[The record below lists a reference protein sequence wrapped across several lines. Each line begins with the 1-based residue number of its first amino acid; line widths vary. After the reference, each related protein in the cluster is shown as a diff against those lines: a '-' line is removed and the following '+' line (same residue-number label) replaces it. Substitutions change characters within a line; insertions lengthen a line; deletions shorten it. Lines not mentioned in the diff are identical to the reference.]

1 MLFQN
6 NQIQKNMS
14 VLRLFLMTSGLC
26 LYYCLG
32 IANSQVSPGVSSS
45 NSIKEALSKPWG
57 RMFYVE
63 RVNGIYKMGDTVSH
77 FDKNKNFEAL
87 TFDIS
92 NNKVLANVGYQGTIK
107 NLTVFRDTYFA
118 NCSGSSEL
126 AGGSWPGVWTAK
138 DNSSY
143 GPYSFSLE
151 MNGKTIDLD
160 KVDWDFKTGLLDNI
174 IPITE
179 FKGPDGQ
186 FRIKLV
192 TYTPLSP
199 DGKQRIRG
207 AVYGLYLE
215 NTSSANLTGVVHLP
229 KLMTGNR
236 KDLKPMDSGTLS
248 WATLDPYDYDLA
260 LGDTEKSKPD
270 ISYDLKPGEN
280 IWVPAVFYNLGDP
293 ALDEINNLSTLTCLN
308 NTNQYFRNML
318 GQLKTPGD
326 PFLADFYERQV
337 MASFGAI
344 AMSAS
349 GKIAGS
355 NWGSYCATRQ
365 IWMKDFYYTS
375 LPFMMLDREFAR
387 KIILWFNEFGVRPK
401 GTIKEGGV
409 NHSIGISMASIMLA
423 GLYYENSGDKQ
434 FFLQNPQLKKNW
446 DKILNELISSRK
458 DPGIWLFPSKYIS
471 DGYIIP
477 DYHTGSNVCAW
488 YALKSYS
495 KFMKEIYNETVAS
508 KSYEEAADK
517 VRTAIMERCT
527 INGPYGKQFI
537 EATYRDGR
545 AAPMESDGE
554 ESDLTL
560 MPLYGF
566 LSWDDAT
573 YLNYMKFSV
582 SEHNTIYRPQIH
594 AIAWYDTPSTA
605 PGYMKG
611 VCAGVDKESLF
622 GDHGYITEV
631 RRIADADGSIWW
643 WTYGWGEKGVTPP
656 YGKVVRGSP
665 GGFGKAGWFSGIY
678 ASVFIARQLGITYE
692 NSSNLL
698 RFTPL
703 MPTSGFTWNNFSIAG
718 KVFSADYLFD
728 NKSVK
733 LNLKSSNTEITKTYI
748 CLPVKSFRKG
758 YKTYVNGRLF
768 KDTKLISY
776 LNQVYVSLTVDLPEN
791 GELTIGV
798 SSK

>member
-1 MLFQN
+1 MNTLLKFLTISGVCLF
-6 NQIQKNMS
+6 
-14 VLRLFLMTSGLC
+14 
-26 LYYCLG
+26 YCIG
-32 IANSQVSPGVSSS
+32 IANGQTKQEDSSP

-57 RMFYVE
+57 KMFYIE
-63 RVNGIYKMGDTVSH
+63 RINGIYKMGDTLSH

-92 NNKVLANVGYQGTIK
+92 NNKILANVGVQGTIK

-118 NCSGSSEL
+118 NCSESSSL
-126 AGGSWPGVWTAK
+126 TGGSWPGVWTAK

-143 GPYSFSLE
+143 GPYSFTLE
-151 MNGKTIDLD
+151 MNGKKIDLD

-179 FKGPDGQ
+179 FKGPEGQ
-186 FRIKLV
+186 FKIKVV
-192 TYTPLSP
+192 TCTPLST

-215 NTSSANLTGVVHLP
+215 NTSTVNLTGVVHLP

-236 KDLKPMDSGTLS
+236 KDLKPMGSGTLS

-260 LGDTEKSKPD
+260 LGDTEISKSE
-270 ISYDLKPGEN
+270 IAFDLKPGQN

-293 ALDEINNLSTLTCLN
+293 ALEEINTLSTLTCIN
-308 NTNQYFRNML
+308 NTNKYFRKML
-318 GQLKTPGD
+318 GQIKTPDD

-375 LPFMMLDREFAR
+375 LPFMMLDREFAQ

-401 GTIKEGGV
+401 GTIKEGGI
-409 NHSIGISMASIMLA
+409 NHSVGISMASIMLA

-446 DKILNELISSRK
+446 EKILRELISSRK
-458 DPGIWLFPSKYIS
+458 DPDIWLFPSKYIS

-495 KFMKEIYNETVAS
+495 KFMNEVYNDTVES
-508 KSYEEAADK
+508 KSFEEISDK
-517 VRTAIMERCT
+517 VREAIMERCT
-527 INGPYGKQFI
+527 INGPFGKQFI
-537 EATYRDGR
+537 EATYKDGR
-545 AAPMESDGE
+545 EAPMESDGE
-554 ESDLTL
+554 ESDITL

-582 SEHNTIYRPQIH
+582 SEYNTIYRPKIH
-594 AIAWYDTPSTA
+594 AISWYETPSTA

-622 GDHGYITEV
+622 GNHGYITEV
-631 RRIADADGSIWW
+631 RRVADADGSIWW
-643 WTYGWGEKGVTPP
+643 WVYGWGEKGVTPP
-656 YGKVVRGSP
+656 YGQVVRGNP

-692 NSSNLL
+692 NSSKML
-698 RFTPL
+698 RFKPL
-703 MPTSGFTWNNFSIAG
+703 MPTSGFVWNDFSIAG
-718 KVFSADYLFD
+718 KIFSTDYQFD
-728 NKSVK
+728 SKSERVH
-733 LNLKSSNTEITKTYI
+733 LTSGNPEITRAEI
-748 CLPVKSFRKG
+748 CLPVASFRKG
-758 YKTYVNGRLF
+758 LKTYVNGSLF
-768 KDTKLISY
+768 KDCEIARY
-776 LNQVYVSLTVDLPEN
+776 QNQNYVTFSVDLPER
-791 GELTIGV
+791 GEVTIQV

>member
-1 MLFQN
+1 MKTLFKCAL
-6 NQIQKNMS
+6 IIS
-14 VLRLFLMTSGLC
+14 LILLGRLN
-26 LYYCLG
+26 
-32 IANSQVSPGVSSS
+32 IACGQSSGVSSS
-45 NSIKEALSKPWG
+45 AQPNSESGSIKEALSKPWSQ
-57 RMFYVE
+57 MFFIE
-63 RVNGIYKMGDTVSH
+63 RVKGVFKMGDTVSH
-77 FDKNKNFEAL
+77 FNSNKNFEAL

-92 NNKVLANVGYQGTIK
+92 NNKALANVGIQGTIK

-118 NCSGSSEL
+118 NCSESSSL
-126 AGGSWPGVWTAK
+126 TGGSWPGVWAAK

-143 GPYSFSLE
+143 GPYSFTMDL
-151 MNGKTIDLD
+151 NGKKFDLD

-179 FKGPDGQ
+179 FKGPEGQ
-186 FRIKLV
+186 FTIKLV
-192 TYTPLSP
+192 TYAPVSP
-199 DGKQRIRG
+199 DGEERIRG

-215 NTSSANLTGVVHLP
+215 NTSMAKLTGTIHLP

-236 KDLKPMDSGTLS
+236 KDLKPMDNGTLS

-260 LGDTEKSKPD
+260 LGDTEKSKSV
-270 ISYDLKPGEN
+270 ISFDLQPGQN

-293 ALDEINNLSTLTCLN
+293 ALEEINKLGTLTCLN
-308 NTNQYFRNML
+308 NTIQYFRNML
-318 GQLKTPGD
+318 GQIKTPDD
-326 PFLADFYERQV
+326 PFLADFFERQV

-344 AMSAS
+344 SMSAS

-375 LPFMMLDREFAR
+375 LPFMMLDKKFAQ

-409 NHSIGISMASIMLA
+409 NHSVGISMASIMLA
-423 GLYYENSGDKQ
+423 GLFYENSGDKQ

-446 DKILNELISSRK
+446 DKILKELISSRK
-458 DPGIWLFPSKYIS
+458 DPDIWLFPSKYIS

-488 YALKSYS
+488 YALRSYAR
-495 KFMKEIYNETVAS
+495 FLKEIYNEPIEAS
-508 KSYEEAADK
+508 GFEEDAGK
-517 VRTAIMERCT
+517 VHAAIMERCT

-537 EATYRDGR
+537 EATYKDGR
-545 AAPMESDGE
+545 EAPMESDGE
-554 ESDLTL
+554 ESDITL

-566 LSWDDAT
+566 LSWDDPI

-594 AIAWYDTPSTA
+594 AISWYDTPSTA

-611 VCAGVDKESLF
+611 VCAGTEKSSLF
-622 GDHGYITEV
+622 GEHGYLTEV
-631 RRIADADGSIWW
+631 RRVTDADGSIWW
-643 WTYGWGEKGVTPP
+643 WVYGWGEKGVNPL
-656 YGKVVRGSP
+656 YGQVVRGHP

-692 NSSNLL
+692 NSNNLL
-698 RFTPL
+698 IFKPL
-703 MPTSGFTWNNFSIAG
+703 MPTSGFIWKNLSYAG
-718 KVFSADYLFD
+718 KVFSVDYQFD
-728 NKSVK
+728 SKSIKV
-733 LNLKSSNTEITKTYI
+733 NLKSGNPEITRTDI
-748 CLPVKSFRKG
+748 CLIVQSFRKG
-758 YKTYVNGRLF
+758 FKTYVNGSLF
-768 KDTKLISY
+768 KDIKLIKY
-776 LNQVYVSLTVDLPEN
+776 LNQNYVSFSIDLPER
-791 GELTIGV
+791 GELNIQLL
-798 SSK
+798 SK